1 VTLSAGEFAA
11 EALPTSV
18 EESGASVTG
27 RSPWQIARARLRANR
42 VAMVALVMIVVF
54 AVIAVAAPLLQ
65 AIGVIDTTTLH
76 PQLVQGPGAMPTGAF
91 GGISGH
97 HPLGV
102 EPQTGRDLLS
112 RILLGI
118 TLDTAIAIAATII
131 SVGLGVVLGLIAGF
145 YRGFADWTI
154 GRLID
159 LILAFPQLLML
170 IALSSVLVQRIT
182 DVGIPSGNP
191 SKVAYIIAVLGF
203 FGWPYFARIIRAQVL
218 SLREREFVEAAEML
232 GARRSRI
239 NFKELLP
246 NLWAPILVYA
256 TLVLPT
262 YVSAEAAMSFLGV
275 GIVPPT
281 PTLGNLLQDSVNYA
295 TADPTYFLAPGLTLF
310 VVVLAFNQLGDGLRD
325 ALDPRSDRTGG
336 R

>member
-11 EALPTSV
+11 EPLPTLIEEAGDSV
-18 EESGASVTG
+18 AG

-42 VAMVALVMIVVF
+42 VAMVALVVVVLF
-54 AVIAVAAPLLQ
+54 AVIAVAAPILQ
-65 AIGVIDTTTLH
+65 ATGVIDATTLH
-76 PQLVQGPGAMPTGAF
+76 PELVQGPGSMPTGGF
-91 GGISGH
+91 GGISAH
-97 HPLGV
+97 HLLGV

-118 TLDTAIAIAATII
+118 TLDTAIALAATIV

-145 YRGFADWTI
+145 YRGVADWSI

-170 IALSSVLVQRIT
+170 IALSPVLVQRIT
-182 DVGIPSGNP
+182 DAGMPSGNP
-191 SKVAYIIAVLGF
+191 SKVTYIIAVLGF
-203 FGWPYFARIIRAQVL
+203 FGWPYFARIIRGQVL

-246 NLWAPILVYA
+246 NLWAPILVYS
-256 TLVLPT
+256 TIVLPT

-281 PTLGNLLQDSVNYA
+281 PTLGNLLQDSVNFA
-295 TADPTYFLAPGLTLF
+295 TADPAYFLAPGLTLF
-310 VVVLAFNQLGDGLRD
+310 IVVLAFNQFGDGLRD

>member
-1 VTLSAGEFAA
+1 MTLSAGEFAA
-11 EALPTSV
+11 EPVPTMV
-18 EESGASVTG
+18 DEAQGPVAG

-42 VAMVALVMIVVF
+42 VAMIALFMIIFFV
-54 AVIAVAAPLLQ
+54 VIAIAAPILQ
-65 AIGVIDTTTLH
+65 ALGVIDTTTLH
-76 PQLVQGPGAMPTGAF
+76 PELVQGPGAMPTGSF
-91 GGISGH
+91 GGISIH

-102 EPQTGRDLLS
+102 EPQTGRDLFS

-118 TLDTAIAIAATII
+118 TLDTAIAVAATII
-131 SVGLGVVLGLIAGF
+131 SVGLGVVLGLVAGF
-145 YRGFADWTI
+145 YRGAADWSI

-170 IALSSVLVQRIT
+170 IALSPVLVQRIT
-182 DVGIPSGNP
+182 DTGVPQGNP
-191 SKVAYIIAVLGF
+191 SKITYIIAVLGF

-246 NLWAPILVYA
+246 NLWAPILVYSSI
-256 TLVLPT
+256 VLPT

-310 VVVLAFNQLGDGLRD
+310 IVVLAFNLFGDGLRD
-325 ALDPRSDRTGG
+325 ALDPRSDRAGG
-336 R
+336 K

>member
-11 EALPTSV
+11 EPVPTTV
-18 EESGASVTG
+18 DEAQGPVAG

-42 VAMVALVMIVVF
+42 VAMVALFMIILFV
-54 AVIAVAAPLLQ
+54 AIAIAAPILQ
-65 AIGVIDTTTLH
+65 ALGVIDTTTLH
-76 PQLVQGPGAMPTGAF
+76 PDLVQGPGAMPTGPF

-102 EPQTGRDLLS
+102 EPQTGRDLFS

-118 TLDTAIAIAATII
+118 TLDTAIAVAATLL

-145 YRGFADWTI
+145 YRGAADWSI

-170 IALSSVLVQRIT
+170 IALSPVLVQRIT
-182 DVGIPSGNP
+182 DAGLPQGNP
-191 SKVAYIIAVLGF
+191 SKITYIIAVLGF

-246 NLWAPILVYA
+246 NLWAPILVYS
-256 TLVLPT
+256 TIVLPT

-295 TADPTYFLAPGLTLF
+295 TADPTYFFAPGLTLF
-310 VVVLAFNQLGDGLRD
+310 IVVLAFNQLGDGLRD
-325 ALDPRSDRTGG
+325 ALDPRSDRAGG